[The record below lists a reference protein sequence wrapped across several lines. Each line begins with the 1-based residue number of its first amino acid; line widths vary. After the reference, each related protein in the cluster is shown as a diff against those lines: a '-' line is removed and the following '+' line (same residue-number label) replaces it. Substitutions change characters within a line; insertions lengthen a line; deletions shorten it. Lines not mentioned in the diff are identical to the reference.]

1 MEQAWE
7 NVYITQT
14 FPSSPAT
21 DENLKWIGNEELYN
35 HMNWK
40 QGDVTSHRMDPRLV
54 CVWWILNFIKVCLAK
69 NLSSSQ
75 CTEAMT
81 QFGTKM
87 IFGDQTVIIS
97 KGCYY

>member
-40 QGDVTSHRMDPRLV
+40 QEDVTSHIGWIPDLSV
-54 CVWWILNFIKVCLAK
+54 CGEYWISLKFA
-69 NLSSSQ
+69 
-75 CTEAMT
+75 
-81 QFGTKM
+81 
-87 IFGDQTVIIS
+87 
-97 KGCYY
+97 